1 MAAST
6 VGCHAR
12 RRLFTDTHT
21 IRPHLADLH
30 AGVTGDEDI
39 EFAVTFDHI
48 GTLCHADI
56 ADTGQGTSDH
66 GNDGSCGGDG
76 GCSAFPDVQLQFNIM
91 PEAAD
96 QLDEVLQYVRQRT
109 GVCVHDIRLCLLPLS
124 CFASWLMR

>member
-1 MAAST
+1 MRMAAST

-56 ADTGQGTSDH
+56 ADTGEGTTVALNKVVPRFKPLH
-66 GNDGSCGGDG
+66 
-76 GCSAFPDVQLQFNIM
+76 
-91 PEAAD
+91 
-96 QLDEVLQYVRQRT
+96 LDKHQ
-109 GVCVHDIRLCLLPLS
+109 
-124 CFASWLMR
+124 